1 MSSTTQNVSA
11 SHNSGTAPTATPS
24 NTSGDNSATASAS
37 GGDTTY
43 PEQIH
48 AGKVGYGPNYRTGP
62 SLEDKIQ
69 GLKEELKGKVT
80 RNSELVEHGRQVKSG
95 EEKRKKL
102 TGEGHGKGAME
113 QAATVAPEGTED
125 AERQRKGNNVDF
137 ATRPVEARQ

>member
-62 SLEDKIQ
+62 
-69 GLKEELKGKVT
+69 VC
-80 RNSELVEHGRQVKSG
+80 
-95 EEKRKKL
+95 
-102 TGEGHGKGAME
+102 
-113 QAATVAPEGTED
+113 
-125 AERQRKGNNVDF
+125 
-137 ATRPVEARQ
+137 RPYQFTYLLDTNAS